1 MGDRIRI
8 GMYLVVTVLA
18 IITFFVWSAVLA
30 SDTNGKL
37 LVAFLDVGQGDSI
50 FIQAPN
56 GNQVLVDGGKGGAV
70 LSELGKLMSF
80 SDRTIDTVIATHP
93 DLDHIGGLPEVFAR
107 YEVGMFLEPGV
118 EDDGADYQA
127 LSEAAKKDGLTPVLA
142 RRGMTLAL
150 DEGVYLEILFPDRDV
165 TNVETNLGS
174 IVARLV
180 YGDTSV
186 LLTGDS
192 PIAIEEYLA
201 AGYGESLKSDIL
213 KLGHHGSK
221 TSSSETYLGYVDP
234 TYGIVSAGCDNS
246 YGHPHKEVTDRLAQ
260 FEVKQLGTCEFGTI
274 VFESDGVEFL
284 RQ

>member
-1 MGDRIRI
+1 M
-8 GMYLVVTVLA
+8 LVLVLA
-18 IITFFVWSAVLA
+18 VATVFVWQAVLA
-30 SDTNGKL
+30 SSTDGKL
-37 LVAFLDVGQGDSI
+37 LVAFLDVGQGDAI

-70 LSELGKLMSF
+70 LSELGKLMPF

-118 EDDGADYQA
+118 ADEGADYQA
-127 LSEAAKKDGLTPVLA
+127 LIRSAQEEGLVPVRA

-165 TNVETNLGS
+165 AGVEANLGS

-201 AGYGESLKSDIL
+201 AGYGERLKSDIL

-221 TSSSETYLGYVDP
+221 TSSSEVYLGYVDP
-234 TYGIVSAGCDNS
+234 AYGIVSAGCDNS
-246 YGHPHKEVTDRLAQ
+246 YGHPHKEVVDRLVQ
-260 FEVKQLGTCEFGTI
+260 FEVKKLSTCELGTI
-274 VFESDGVEFL
+274 VFESDEVEFV
-284 RQ
+284 RR